1 MIFYHIMIWP
11 QDNVQLKAWDY
22 LQDFLTS
29 DTIDMIMRF
38 RNFPQ
43 GFSLDS
49 TNPML
54 ICFATDTWYLGC
66 YFQIQWILQRNWIYC
81 IFSSNKKRRFLQ
93 LTEYSVSHCFY
104 WIFLDLKISVIS
116 VILHVGISYVYI
128 SMDVVKNI
136 KWNQKILKNHEEFH
150 KSMEI
155 MKNIQKSWKISKNH
169 EKFQN
174 LYSEY
179 CIRYHLYFTEY
190 YWILLNIRNPT
201 QDYWFTE
208 YYWILLHF

>member
-1 MIFYHIMIWP
+1 MTWWLVFRYKSTHSPETHINSLVFIC
-11 QDNVQLKAWDY
+11 
-22 LQDFLTS
+22 S
-29 DTIDMIMRF
+29 D
-38 RNFPQ
+38 
-43 GFSLDS
+43 
-49 TNPML
+49 
-54 ICFATDTWYLGC
+54 LGC